1 MKLPKEQYLA
11 LKKFKKKV
19 REENTGKI
27 VKDKQGHLYK
37 VNADGSIRRLT
48 GDDLRNRL
56 TDDYGKEKDKGPAF
70 GGTVRTK

>member
-1 MKLPKEQYLA
+1 MKKLPKEQYLE

-19 REENTGKI
+19 REERIGKT

-37 VNADGSIRRLT
+37 VDSDGSIRRLT

-56 TDDYGKEKDKGPAF
+56 IDEYGREKDKGPAF
-70 GGTVRTK
+70 GGT